1 MSNAITMGIFWHL
14 IGAASAAC
22 FYAPF
27 KKVKK
32 WSWETMWSV
41 GGIVSWII
49 LPWAISALLLPNFW
63 AYYSSFSLSTLLP
76 VFLFGAMWGIGN
88 INYGLTMRYLGMSMG
103 IGIAIGITLIVGT
116 LMTPII
122 NGNFDV
128 LISTE
133 GGRMTLLG
141 VLVALIGVGI
151 VTRAGQ
157 LKERKMG
164 IKAEEFNLKK
174 GLVLAVM
181 CGIFSAGMSF
191 AMNAA
196 KPMHEAA
203 AALGVDPLYVA
214 LPSYVVIMGG
224 GAIINLG
231 FCFIRLAKVKDL
243 SLKADFSLAKSLI
256 IHNVLLSTLAGFV
269 PNTNARQ
276 LKIQQSRSLVF
287 VVKGTR
293 NIFFSDF
300 LVQLQRAATLYGYN
314 GIVSYLDENANE
326 IDAAEKILREIKPKG
341 IIFLGGSVA
350 NFQRGFDRINVP
362 SVLTTLVTDELDF
375 PNLSMVGV
383 DDRAAAYTAVD
394 YLIRQGHRKIAV
406 LGGPVTSYPSLMRRK
421 GAQQA
426 MEDAGILFN
435 DKLYG
440 LSNYD
445 FESAYHAM
453 NSLLARRAEF
463 TALFAMSD
471 VIAFG
476 AIRALVSAG
485 LRVPEDVSV
494 IGFDGITMSRYCVP
508 VMTTIVQPSEQIAL
522 QSIELL
528 VRQIEHGSPAQ
539 TVTLQPELQQGE
551 SVRAI

>member
-1 MSNAITMGIFWHL
+1 MGNMTIKD
-14 IGAASAAC
+14 IARISGCSVSTISRVINDR
-22 FYAPF
+22 PD
-27 KKVKK
+27 VRP
-32 WSWETMWSV
+32 ET
-41 GGIVSWII
+41 
-49 LPWAISALLLPNFW
+49 
-63 AYYSSFSLSTLLP
+63 
-76 VFLFGAMWGIGN
+76 
-88 INYGLTMRYLGMSMG
+88 
-103 IGIAIGITLIVGT
+103 
-116 LMTPII
+116 
-122 NGNFDV
+122 
-128 LISTE
+128 
-133 GGRMTLLG
+133 
-141 VLVALIGVGI
+141 
-151 VTRAGQ
+151 
-157 LKERKMG
+157 KER
-164 IKAEEFNLKK
+164 
-174 GLVLAVM
+174 VLEVM
-181 CGIFSAGMSF
+181 R
-191 AMNAA
+191 
-196 KPMHEAA
+196 E
-203 AALGVDPLYVA
+203 
-214 LPSYVVIMGG
+214 
-224 GAIINLG
+224 
-231 FCFIRLAKVKDL
+231 
-243 SLKADFSLAKSLI
+243 
-256 IHNVLLSTLAGFV
+256 AGFV

-326 IDAAEKILREIKPKG
+326 IEAAEKILREIKPKG
-341 IIFLGGSVA
+341 MIFLGGSVA
-350 NFQRGFDRINVP
+350 NFQKGFANISVP
-362 SVLTTLVTDELDF
+362 SVLTTLVSDKLDF
-375 PNLSMVGV
+375 SNLSMVGV
-383 DDRAAAYTAVD
+383 DDRAAAYQAVS
-394 YLIRQGHRKIAV
+394 YLIQQGHRKIAV
-406 LGGPVTSYPSLMRRK
+406 LGGPATSYPSMMRRQ

-426 MEDAGILFN
+426 MEDAGIRFE

-453 NSLLARRAEF
+453 NGLLARRAEF

-485 LRVPEDVSV
+485 FRVPEDVSV

-528 VRQIEHGSPAQ
+528 VRQIEHGTPAQ

>member
-1 MSNAITMGIFWHL
+1 MGNMTIKD
-14 IGAASAAC
+14 IARISGCSVSTISRVINDR
-22 FYAPF
+22 PD
-27 KKVKK
+27 VRP
-32 WSWETMWSV
+32 ET
-41 GGIVSWII
+41 
-49 LPWAISALLLPNFW
+49 
-63 AYYSSFSLSTLLP
+63 
-76 VFLFGAMWGIGN
+76 
-88 INYGLTMRYLGMSMG
+88 
-103 IGIAIGITLIVGT
+103 
-116 LMTPII
+116 
-122 NGNFDV
+122 
-128 LISTE
+128 
-133 GGRMTLLG
+133 
-141 VLVALIGVGI
+141 
-151 VTRAGQ
+151 
-157 LKERKMG
+157 KER
-164 IKAEEFNLKK
+164 
-174 GLVLAVM
+174 VLEVM
-181 CGIFSAGMSF
+181 R
-191 AMNAA
+191 
-196 KPMHEAA
+196 E
-203 AALGVDPLYVA
+203 
-214 LPSYVVIMGG
+214 
-224 GAIINLG
+224 
-231 FCFIRLAKVKDL
+231 
-243 SLKADFSLAKSLI
+243 
-256 IHNVLLSTLAGFV
+256 AGFV

-341 IIFLGGSVA
+341 MIFLGGSVA
-350 NFQRGFDRINVP
+350 NFQKGFANISVP
-362 SVLTTLVTDELDF
+362 SVLATLVSDKLDF

-383 DDRAAAYTAVD
+383 DDRAAAYQAVS
-394 YLIRQGHRKIAV
+394 YLIQQGHRKIAV
-406 LGGPVTSYPSLMRRK
+406 LGGPATSYPSMMRRQ

-426 MEDAGILFN
+426 MEDAGIRFE

-453 NSLLARRAEF
+453 NGLLARRAEC
-463 TALFAMSD
+463 TALFAISD

-528 VRQIEHGSPAQ
+528 VRQIEHGTPAQ

>member
-1 MSNAITMGIFWHL
+1 MANLTIKDIARISGCSVSTISRVINDRPDVRPETKEHVL
-14 IGAASAAC
+14 
-22 FYAPF
+22 
-27 KKVKK
+27 KV
-32 WSWETMWSV
+32 
-41 GGIVSWII
+41 
-49 LPWAISALLLPNFW
+49 
-63 AYYSSFSLSTLLP
+63 
-76 VFLFGAMWGIGN
+76 
-88 INYGLTMRYLGMSMG
+88 MR
-103 IGIAIGITLIVGT
+103 
-116 LMTPII
+116 
-122 NGNFDV
+122 
-128 LISTE
+128 E
-133 GGRMTLLG
+133 
-141 VLVALIGVGI
+141 
-151 VTRAGQ
+151 
-157 LKERKMG
+157 
-164 IKAEEFNLKK
+164 
-174 GLVLAVM
+174 
-181 CGIFSAGMSF
+181 
-191 AMNAA
+191 
-196 KPMHEAA
+196 
-203 AALGVDPLYVA
+203 
-214 LPSYVVIMGG
+214 
-224 GAIINLG
+224 
-231 FCFIRLAKVKDL
+231 
-243 SLKADFSLAKSLI
+243 
-256 IHNVLLSTLAGFV
+256 AGFV

-406 LGGPVTSYPSLMRRK
+406 LGGPVTSYPSLMRRQ

-426 MEDAGILFN
+426 MEDAGIVFN

-471 VIAFG
+471 VIG
-476 AIRALVSAG
+476 DDHHR
-485 LRVPEDVSV
+485 
-494 IGFDGITMSRYCVP
+494 
-508 VMTTIVQPSEQIAL
+508 
-522 QSIELL
+522 
-528 VRQIEHGSPAQ
+528 PAQ
-539 TVTLQPELQQGE
+539 RADRTAKHRTVGAADRAWLLCPDRDPAAGVAAGRKRKGNLNFVFPPSKDGE
-551 SVRAI
+551 YIVDL

>member
-1 MSNAITMGIFWHL
+1 MGNMTIKD
-14 IGAASAAC
+14 IARISGCSVSTISRVINDR
-22 FYAPF
+22 PD
-27 KKVKK
+27 VRP
-32 WSWETMWSV
+32 ET
-41 GGIVSWII
+41 
-49 LPWAISALLLPNFW
+49 
-63 AYYSSFSLSTLLP
+63 
-76 VFLFGAMWGIGN
+76 
-88 INYGLTMRYLGMSMG
+88 
-103 IGIAIGITLIVGT
+103 
-116 LMTPII
+116 
-122 NGNFDV
+122 
-128 LISTE
+128 
-133 GGRMTLLG
+133 
-141 VLVALIGVGI
+141 
-151 VTRAGQ
+151 
-157 LKERKMG
+157 KER
-164 IKAEEFNLKK
+164 
-174 GLVLAVM
+174 VLEVM
-181 CGIFSAGMSF
+181 R
-191 AMNAA
+191 
-196 KPMHEAA
+196 E
-203 AALGVDPLYVA
+203 
-214 LPSYVVIMGG
+214 
-224 GAIINLG
+224 
-231 FCFIRLAKVKDL
+231 
-243 SLKADFSLAKSLI
+243 
-256 IHNVLLSTLAGFV
+256 AGFV

-341 IIFLGGSVA
+341 MIFLGGSVA
-350 NFQRGFDRINVP
+350 NFQKGFANISVP
-362 SVLTTLVTDELDF
+362 SVLATLVSDKLNF

-383 DDRAAAYTAVD
+383 DDRAAAYQAVS
-394 YLIRQGHRKIAV
+394 YLIQQGHRKIAV
-406 LGGPVTSYPSLMRRK
+406 LGGPATSYPSMMRRQ

-426 MEDAGILFN
+426 MEDAGIRFE

-453 NSLLARRAEF
+453 NGLLARRAEF

-485 LRVPEDVSV
+485 RRVPEDVSV

-508 VMTTIVQPSEQIAL
+508 LMTTIVQPSEQIAL

-528 VRQIEHGSPAQ
+528 VRQIEHGPPAQ